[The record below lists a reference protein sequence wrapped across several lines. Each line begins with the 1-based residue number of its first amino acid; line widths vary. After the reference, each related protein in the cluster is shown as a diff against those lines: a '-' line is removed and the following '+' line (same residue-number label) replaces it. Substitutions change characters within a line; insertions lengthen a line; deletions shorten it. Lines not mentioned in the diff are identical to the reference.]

1 MADISPAALA
11 VYDAA
16 HTADS
21 MPAASL
27 ADAMAAALRT
37 AAEQLCYARGPGLVV
52 DVDDLLAIAA
62 ELGGAAS
69 TSETDHD

>member
-1 MADISPAALA
+1 MADLSPAAQA

-27 ADAMAAALRT
+27 ADAMAAVLR
-37 AAEQLCYARGPGLVV
+37 AAVHGV
-52 DVDDLLAIAA
+52 DYITSEEILAIAA
-62 ELGGAAS
+62 ELDNTRQPS
-69 TSETDHD
+69 